1 MLPSRSVFML
11 AGNPAFGAILS
22 QTLTNDGYEVA
33 SFTSVSKLTTY
44 LKYSTVDV
52 VVLDTDVPGAPAVDI
67 ARGLRKYVQTES
79 ENFSIVAL
87 TRAGPA
93 FHRPLLAA
101 GIDAVLHKPVTPGE
115 LSAMQ
120 RRIAPI
126 TAEVVRP
133 EFRPVSLERV
143 GNVIPLFGEGRMPRV
158 AR

>member
-1 MLPSRSVFML
+1 MLPSRSIFLL

-22 QTLTNDGYEVA
+22 QALTSDGYEVA
-33 SFTSVSKLTTY
+33 SFTSVSKLATY

-52 VVLDTDVPGAPAVDI
+52 VVLDTDVPGAPAVDV
-67 ARGLRKYVQTES
+67 ARGLRQNVQTES

-87 TRAGPA
+87 TRASAA
-93 FHRPLLAA
+93 FHKPLLAA
-101 GIDAVLHKPVTPGE
+101 GVDAVLNKPVTPAE
-115 LSAMQ
+115 LSALL

-126 TAEVVRP
+126 SAEVVTP
-133 EFRPVSLERV
+133 TFRPAPMQRV